1 LTAVEG
7 RRRKLSAAL
16 QEAIEGLA
24 LKRPPLSI
32 RVVCNQAK
40 AIGGPLGR
48 RRSAEV
54 ALYVLTRDRQTSWA
68 ARPRIWTAEKRSPP
82 SSESVACAVA
92 PDART
97 IIAGDDSGSV
107 HFLWLVEADEA
118 KPAIGD
124 KSRFSKVRS
133 EFDLHVKG
141 MEEADASAKT
151 QIAGGNISPKSTV
164 KAVHELPIRV
174 IEGGTRM

>member
-1 LTAVEG
+1 MDSGKEIAAFVGERCV
-7 RRRKLSAAL
+7 RR
-16 QEAIEGLA
+16 
-24 LKRPPLSI
+24 
-32 RVVCNQAK
+32 
-40 AIGGPLGR
+40 
-48 RRSAEV
+48 
-54 ALYVLTRDRQTSWA
+54 
-68 ARPRIWTAEKRSPP
+68 
-82 SSESVACAVA
+82 CAVA

-97 IIAGDDSGSV
+97 IIAGDDSGRV

-118 KPAIGD
+118 KRAIGD

-133 EFDLHVKG
+133 EFDLQVKG